1 MQSFHTRMGSWCDVS
16 GKGGLVPAKFRGGK
30 MHQKISGKF
39 IGFILFYY
47 RSYHFQII
55 LYKHP
60 SPPKKIDMMN
70 WDFELALTVIFNKY
84 FIYLNSY
91 VR

>member
-16 GKGGLVPAKFRGGK
+16 GKGGLVPAKFCGGK
-30 MHQKISGKF
+30 MHQNISGKF

-47 RSYHFQII
+47 HFQII

-60 SPPKKIDMMN
+60 FPKKTKTMDMMN